1 MLSLAQTT
9 PELKPVIVTASRN
22 PQQLTDAL
30 LHTTVL
36 QQADIER
43 SQASDVLGLLQR
55 EAGVQ
60 FTQNGGRG
68 TASSLF
74 LRGSASLQTL
84 VLLDGIP
91 LTRQDATGS
100 LGLEHVAIEQI
111 ERVEIVRGNVSAIY
125 GSGAIGGVI
134 QIFSKRAAGAPS
146 ALIKVEAGS
155 RGSSKIATSVQGA
168 FGANGSTRIVAGMA
182 SERTEGFSALNVVQ
196 VPNANPDKDGYKNR
210 NEHFSISHEFQKGHA
225 LGLRLQ
231 RTEGRYDFDSSF
243 GAPTDIQQGRN
254 RHSTVSISSDNR
266 FTQNWLSRMSLTQRT
281 DKGVDSD
288 NGAFGFIS
296 LATTKVQQFNWS
308 NTIALGQDTSLTL
321 GLEQQRQSIDADD
334 GFAPYSNKRHVKA
347 VFTGIQTQFGAH
359 QLQLNLRNDRVQ
371 GLRAETTGY
380 IGYGFSLT
388 PEWKMVASRS
398 TAFNAPTL
406 GYLYYP
412 FGGNA
417 NLLPEKAKSA
427 EIGVQWSQKNQVLR
441 ATVFDTRSRNLFE
454 YDLVNNSFANVAN
467 TRNRGLEVSYN
478 AKLGHW
484 DLRASLTS
492 QHPKDVSTGQ
502 SLNRR
507 AKTLAAL
514 SVDHTMGAWDWG
526 GDLRMSG
533 SRRDGAKQLSA
544 YELLDLR
551 MRYRFDPQWSAFARI
566 ENVFNR
572 SYQTVSGY
580 NQAPR
585 GVFVGMQWQPQL

>member
-1 MLSLAQTT
+1 
-9 PELKPVIVTASRN
+9 
-22 PQQLTDAL
+22 
-30 LHTTVL
+30 
-36 QQADIER
+36 
-43 SQASDVLGLLQR
+43 
-55 EAGVQ
+55 
-60 FTQNGGRG
+60 
-68 TASSLF
+68 
-74 LRGSASLQTL
+74 
-84 VLLDGIP
+84 
-91 LTRQDATGS
+91 
-100 LGLEHVAIEQI
+100 
-111 ERVEIVRGNVSAIY
+111 
-125 GSGAIGGVI
+125 
-134 QIFSKRAAGAPS
+134 
-146 ALIKVEAGS
+146 
-155 RGSSKIATSVQGA
+155 
-168 FGANGSTRIVAGMA
+168 MA
-182 SERTEGFSALNVVQ
+182 SVSR
-196 VPNANPDKDGYKNR
+196 PN
-210 NEHFSISHEFQKGHA
+210 
-225 LGLRLQ
+225 
-231 RTEGRYDFDSSF
+231 GRWW
-243 GAPTDIQQGRN
+243 P
-254 RHSTVSISSDNR
+254 
-266 FTQNWLSRMSLTQRT
+266 
-281 DKGVDSD
+281 
-288 NGAFGFIS
+288 
-296 LATTKVQQFNWS
+296 
-308 NTIALGQDTSLTL
+308 
-321 GLEQQRQSIDADD
+321 AD
-334 GFAPYSNKRHVKA
+334 P
-347 VFTGIQTQFGAH
+347 
-359 QLQLNLRNDRVQ
+359 
-371 GLRAETTGY
+371 
-380 IGYGFSLT
+380 
-388 PEWKMVASRS
+388 

-492 QHPKDVSTGQ
+492 QHPKDVGTGQ

-533 SRRDGAKQLSA
+533 SRRDGAKQLPA